1 MEYCEGGTLKEN
13 VNKLSR
19 EESLLYF
26 YQVVKGMKAINE
38 KKIIHRDI
46 KLENLLL
53 KKGVVKISDF
63 GFARKLTESE

>member
-1 MEYCEGGTLKEN
+1 
-13 VNKLSR
+13 
-19 EESLLYF
+19 
-26 YQVVKGMKAINE
+26 VKGMKAINE